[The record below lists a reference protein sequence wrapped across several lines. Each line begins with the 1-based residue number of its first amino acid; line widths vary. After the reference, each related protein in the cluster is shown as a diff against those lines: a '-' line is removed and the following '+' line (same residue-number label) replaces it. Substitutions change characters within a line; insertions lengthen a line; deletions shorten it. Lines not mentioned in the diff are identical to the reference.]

1 MMLLFQ
7 LLYLYSEGRMKRE
20 RERVREV
27 GEVRRGKARREA
39 EREERR

>member
-7 LLYLYSEGRMKRE
+7 LLYLYSEGRMK